1 MAAILLGRRYAM
13 KRSQSVAY
21 GLSFRAYAIAFGAAK
36 LIAHPNPIS
45 TCPAHPVGN
54 VLVIIG

>member
-1 MAAILLGRRYAM
+1 M
-13 KRSQSVAY
+13 AY